1 MYYIIITMCLSSELK
16 RGVEV
21 GEEGMGGVFGRENH
35 FGGVDLPVYAE
46 RGVGNGDSAVGFGGI
61 EVVTFILEYGYVA
74 LDRESVGESS
84 GDEELEVVFVVEFDG
99 DVSAERGRAFADVD
113 GDVDD

>member
-1 MYYIIITMCLSSELK
+1 MCLSSELK

-21 GEEGMGGVFGRENH
+21 GEQGMGGVFGRENH

-74 LDRESVGESS
+74 LDCESVGESS